1 MPIRDDRSTGKPTAP
16 SEGDD
21 LLRRRMRVLDLDIGA
36 IEREYGELFDQLR
49 RHCMSCRDRAP
60 CAVDLKR
67 DPDSLVWEAYCPN
80 SGALLGL
87 VTITEANR

>member
-1 MPIRDDRSTGKPTAP
+1 MPIRDDRSTDKPTTP

-21 LLRRRMRVLDLDIGA
+21 LLRNRMTILGLDIGA